1 MFCWQ
6 KLHRWISNMVLQP
19 TSMVTF
25 SAKLIEIVKWFW
37 FTCEGTFMTMENE
50 HKTKLI
56 FLKQC
61 MPKGTDWFCIVC
73 RVKILNYL
81 KHIPVTR
88 SSFATNSAQFQF
100 YGSVGTKY
108 PLCQEERKIHRQV
121 VAIYFSDRKCHFRD
135 ASRVHCFSIF
145 ATMYA
150 LFWTHY
156 FKNPLPAIF
165 CVYADVILGSMRLLF
180 KMHQYILR
188 HNNVPPY

>member
-1 MFCWQ
+1 MCHIKNIKTCKIARRSMFCWQ

-19 TSMVTF
+19 TSMVNF

-100 YGSVGTKY
+100 YGSVEQNTLY
-108 PLCQEERKIHRQV
+108 ARRKGR
-121 VAIYFSDRKCHFRD
+121 YTGKS
-135 ASRVHCFSIF
+135 
-145 ATMYA
+145 
-150 LFWTHY
+150 
-156 FKNPLPAIF
+156 
-165 CVYADVILGSMRLLF
+165 
-180 KMHQYILR
+180 
-188 HNNVPPY
+188 